1 MLSLQRK
8 GGEYLSPV
16 PWMPVHLKD
25 LGYGVGEIWFKLGS
39 EGQLMSICGELEL
52 SLLSPKICFFV
63 ENCSTIYLLA
73 YMERK
78 KQQNI
83 LGGGKTCV
91 GGYGNH
97 REIDEGKYKGCQM

>member
-1 MLSLQRK
+1 
-8 GGEYLSPV
+8 
-16 PWMPVHLKD
+16 MPVYLKD
-25 LGYGVGEIWFKLGS
+25 LGSRVGEIWTELSS

-52 SLLSPKICFFV
+52 SLLSPKIGFSV

-83 LGGGKTCV
+83 LGGGNTYG

-97 REIDEGKYKGCQM
+97 GEIVEGKYKDY